1 MTFTF
6 ANTDH
11 WGLPWAVM
19 PVWPDFLS
27 QGNGCGDTCPPL
39 KEREIASTKIPE
51 GKVNRQERKLASF
64 GGCNFIN
71 KRHTEIIALCGKGS
85 TIHLFL
91 REVWSVSN
99 FDKINL
105 IVVIFNV

>member
-11 WGLPWAVM
+11 WAVV
-19 PVWPDFLS
+19 PVWPDFLN
-27 QGNGCGDTCPPL
+27 QANGCGDTCPPL
-39 KEREIASTKIPE
+39 TVGEIASTKIPE
-51 GKVNRQERKLASF
+51 GKVNRQEGRWASF
-64 GGCNFIN
+64 GGCNFRSI
-71 KRHTEIIALCGKGS
+71 RHTEIIALCGKGS